1 MCSCIIREAGM
12 ADATSIASLVTQLG
26 YPSEPAEMAGR
37 LKVLFSLPEYI
48 IFVAE
53 ADGDIVGMVGAYMAY
68 SLEFS
73 GMYGRLTTLIVEESR
88 RGEGIGKQLVEG
100 IESWLKRQGAIL
112 CVVTSSSR
120 RSDSHRFYEN
130 NGYLNTGIRFTKRL

>member
-1 MCSCIIREAGM
+1 M

-88 RGEGIGKQLVEG
+88 RGAGIGKQLVEG